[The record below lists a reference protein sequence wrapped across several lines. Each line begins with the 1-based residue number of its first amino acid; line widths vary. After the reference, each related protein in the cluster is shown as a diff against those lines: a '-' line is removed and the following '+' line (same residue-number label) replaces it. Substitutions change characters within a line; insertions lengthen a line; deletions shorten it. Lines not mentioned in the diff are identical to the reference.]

1 MPIFVPAEQC
11 EGVETGPIVTAAPP
25 SQDTMWARLQSVVW
39 RVEEGTLP
47 PAALI
52 AITDPAQ
59 PLEAA
64 VSAAGASGTDLATF
78 PLLALPTYALAPFY
92 RAEIGRRLPKLR

>member
-1 MPIFVPAEQC
+1 
-11 EGVETGPIVTAAPP
+11 
-25 SQDTMWARLQSVVW
+25 MWARLQSVVW

-47 PAALI
+47 PAALV